1 MRFLEPPARKIRGA
15 SNQPKSVAICA
26 RRCPRPGID
35 TNHDVCQQEVRGNP
49 DEKPY
54 RLATTRATA
63 SMAIAC
69 AVGSCKRRVRCNA
82 STASTCAAA
91 SATSCTTA

>member
-1 MRFLEPPARKIRGA
+1 MPGGISQTVMASEVEPGWWPTFAEPQVELMWGCCL
-15 SNQPKSVAICA
+15 SPTPC
-26 RRCPRPGID
+26 PGIPSF
-35 TNHDVCQQEVRGNP
+35 RSP
-49 DEKPY
+49 RY

-63 SMAIAC
+63 SMAIAW
-69 AVGSCKRRVRCNA
+69 AVGSCKRRVRCRA